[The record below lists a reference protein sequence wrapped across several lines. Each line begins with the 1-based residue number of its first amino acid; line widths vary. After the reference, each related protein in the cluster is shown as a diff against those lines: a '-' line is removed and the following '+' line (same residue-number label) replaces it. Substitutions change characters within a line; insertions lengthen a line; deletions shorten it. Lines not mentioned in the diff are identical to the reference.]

1 MKLAIVSLKFQVV
14 ILKVTVVAIQM
25 KNYKKSSC
33 RDATQ
38 VAAVLAVSHE
48 VNLII
53 YNRF

>member
-14 ILKVTVVAIQM
+14 ILKVTVIAIQM

-33 RDATQ
+33 RDVTQ